1 MRILTTHTNR
11 KSARAGERGSALITA
26 LLLSTLLLAA
36 GGALVMTTAMSSTLA
51 INATAEMQ
59 AYYGAEAGLQ
69 TALNALNGNVP
80 PFNNNAPAL
89 INFRSVLEPSI
100 SNVPLDGATTS
111 AQPFARMSNWLNYAD
126 TSATSLVNVSGS
138 IAYKLNAVDIDNSKS
153 VTYTMTG
160 SFNGGGTSRTVASSG
175 IGSSTLTYVPPATST
190 VTAYPAVT
198 NQALG
203 SFTMTVPLTGSV
215 KFDDRFT
222 LTVTQTYPW
231 YSRISFYGTVT
242 GTVTAASST
251 VKIDFGNPTVDT
263 DGVSYT
269 LNSSP
274 LTLNYVVAVGGTTPL
289 QGTINSYNPK
299 RVLIQATGF
308 GPKGAQKRL
317 QMVVSRYRFKIAT
330 PATIVIRGADAGT
343 SANIAFGSS
352 SAHADTGAD
361 VQNVESI
368 KPAIGVSLADWN
380 EVNNGIVKD
389 QTVDDPQVGILDL
402 DPVPPTASL
411 SPAPNDPNLP
421 PPSIPTPDYL
431 TTADNARLFMAT
443 ARKYAMDTGNYHSGN
458 YSGAVGSDAA
468 PRFLFIDGDCNL
480 DGGAGLVIAT
490 GNVTINGGSAY
501 SGIVMAMGKGNVQKS
516 GGGGGKSYGS
526 WIVARFDDTG
536 NFLAPTFDIS
546 GGGNS
551 EFKFDSVAVKR
562 ANRMVGNIVQGVVE
576 Q

>member
-1 MRILTTHTNR
+1 MSMLTTPENR
-11 KSARAGERGSALITA
+11 KFARAGERGSALITA
-26 LLLSTLLLAA
+26 LLLATLLLAA
-36 GGALVMTTAMSSTLA
+36 GGALVLTTSMSSTLA
-51 INATAEMQ
+51 INATSEMQ

-69 TALNALNGNVP
+69 RALNALNGNVA

-100 SNVPLDGATTS
+100 SNVPLDQATS
-111 AQPFARMSNWLNYAD
+111 ARMSNWLNYQD
-126 TSATSLVNVSGS
+126 TSATSLVNVSGN
-138 IAYKLNAVDIDNSKS
+138 IAYSLNAVDIDNSKS
-153 VTYTMTG
+153 VTYTISG
-160 SFNGGGTSRTVASSG
+160 SFNGGGNSLTVASSG
-175 IGSSTLTYVPPATST
+175 IGGCTLTYTPPATST
-190 VTAYPAVT
+190 VTAYPAIT
-198 NQALG
+198 NQPLG
-203 SFTMTVPLTGSV
+203 SFTMTAPVTGSV
-215 KFDDRFT
+215 QFDHRFT

-242 GTVTAASST
+242 GNVTAAASN

-269 LNSSP
+269 LNSG
-274 LTLNYVVAVGGTTPL
+274 TLNLNFLIAVGGTTAL
-289 QGTINSYNPK
+289 QGTVNSYNPK

-343 SANIAFGSS
+343 AANIAFGSS
-352 SAHADTGAD
+352 SAHADTGSD

-368 KPAIGVSLADWN
+368 KPAIGVSLSDWYS
-380 EVNNGIVKD
+380 VNTGIVKD
-389 QTVDDPQVGILDL
+389 KTVEDPQIGILDL

-431 TTADNARLFMAT
+431 TTADNARLFVAT
-443 ARKYAMDTGNYHSGN
+443 ARKYAVNTGNYYAGN
-458 YSGAVGSDAA
+458 YSGSVGSNAA
-468 PRFLFIDGDCNL
+468 PKFLFIDGDCSL
-480 DGGAGLVIAT
+480 DGGAGLIITT
-490 GNVTINGGSAY
+490 GNVTINGGSGY
-501 SGIVMAMGKGNVQKS
+501 SGIVMVLGKGNVQKS
-516 GGGGGKSYGS
+516 GGGGGQSFGS
-526 WIVARFDDTG
+526 WIVARFDSTG

-551 EFKFDSVAVKR
+551 EFKFDSVAVRR
-562 ANRMVGNIVQGVVE
+562 ANRMVGNIVEGVVE